1 MPIAVIESL
10 DFESRGIARV
20 DGKAIFIEGALPGE
34 TVEYEVLRARPTY
47 EQARVVRILHESGQR
62 VMPRCPHFGVCGGC
76 SFQHLD
82 PLAQAA
88 VKQRVM
94 EDAFWHI
101 AKLRPEVIYPAMTGQ
116 AWGYRQRARLG
127 VRKVPTRGGV
137 LIGFHEKR
145 SSYIADLG
153 CCFVLPP
160 HVSAMLPRLRVL
172 VEGFSI
178 ADRVPQI
185 EMVMGERES
194 GEPVTVLVFR
204 HLLPFSSADL
214 EQLQAF
220 GEAEGVEVWLQPGQ
234 PETAR
239 PLAEERGG
247 AVSGQVHT
255 FFAACPH
262 PSLPPLAGEGVES
275 PLAGRKRLIPSSACG
290 GGLGWGGDGGVDGP
304 HASLPPK
311 GADYALGRPGGA
323 IGNELFYSLP
333 EFDVRLAF
341 RPGDFTQVNVHANR
355 VLVRHAV
362 QLLDPRAGER
372 IGDLFC
378 GLGNF
383 TLPIARRGATV
394 VGVEGSA
401 AMVARATENAR
412 ANGLSAVFYAADLFE
427 TTGDSFAAL
436 GAFDKLLLDPPREG
450 AIAVVKAIEPC
461 SGPRRIVYVSCNPA
475 TLARDAAV
483 LVREKGYV
491 LRGAGIAN
499 MFPHTSH
506 VESVALFER
515 EQRLNSIVE

>member
-1 MPIAVIESL
+1 MPTAIIESL
-10 DFESRGIARV
+10 DYEGRGIARA
-20 DGKAIFIEGALPGE
+20 DGKAVFIEGALPGE
-34 TVEYEVLRARPTY
+34 TVEYEVLRVRPTF
-47 EQARVVRILHESGQR
+47 EQARAVRILHESGQR
-62 VMPRCPHFGVCGGC
+62 VVPRCPHFGVCGGC
-76 SFQHLD
+76 SIQHLD

-127 VRKVPTRGGV
+127 VRKVLSRGGV

-145 SSYIADLG
+145 SSYIADLST
-153 CCFVLPP
+153 CSVLPP
-160 HVSAMLPRLRVL
+160 HVSTMLPRLREL
-172 VEGFSI
+172 VEGLSI
-178 ADRVPQI
+178 ADRIPQI

-194 GEPVTVLVFR
+194 GEAVTVLVFR
-204 HLLPFSSADL
+204 HLLPFSDADL
-214 EQLQAF
+214 KQLQAF
-220 GEAEGVEVWLQPGQ
+220 GETEGVQVWQQPGQ
-234 PETAR
+234 PDTAR
-239 PLAEERGG
+239 PL
-247 AVSGQVHT
+247 V
-255 FFAACPH
+255 
-262 PSLPPLAGEGVES
+262 
-275 PLAGRKRLIPSSACG
+275 
-290 GGLGWGGDGGVDGP
+290 GVDGP

-311 GADYALGRPGGA
+311 GAGCALGRPGGTT
-323 IGNELFYSLP
+323 GCELFYSLP

-355 VLVRHAV
+355 VLVRRAV

-383 TLPIARRGATV
+383 TLPIARRGAMA

-401 AMVARATENAR
+401 AMAMRATENAR
-412 ANGLSAVFYAADLFE
+412 ANGLEAVFYATDLFE
-427 TTGDSFAAL
+427 TTGDSFAAFGL
-436 GAFDKLLLDPPREG
+436 FDKLLLDPPREG
-450 AIAVVKAIEPC
+450 AIAVVKAIEPGH
-461 SGPRRIVYVSCNPA
+461 GPQRIVYVSCNPA

-499 MFPHTSH
+499 MFPQTSH

-515 EQRLNSIVE
+515 P

>member
-1 MPIAVIESL
+1 MPVAVIESL

-20 DGKAIFIEGALPGE
+20 NGKAIFIEGALLGE
-34 TVEYEVLRARPTY
+34 TVEYEVLRVRPTY
-47 EQARVVRILHESGQR
+47 EQARAVRILHESALR
-62 VMPRCPHFGVCGGC
+62 IVPRCLHFGVCGGC
-76 SFQHLD
+76 SSQHLD

-101 AKLRPEVIYPAMTGQ
+101 ARLRPEVIYPAVIGQ

-153 CCFVLPP
+153 GCFVLPP
-160 HVSAMLPRLRVL
+160 HVSAMLPRLRAL
-172 VEGFSI
+172 VEGLSI
-178 ADRVPQI
+178 ADRIPQI
-185 EMVMGERES
+185 EMVLGERES

-204 HLLPFSSADL
+204 HLLPFSGADVA
-214 EQLQAF
+214 QLQMF
-220 GEAEGVEVWLQPGQ
+220 GQAEGAAIWQQPGQ
-234 PETAR
+234 PDTAR
-239 PLAEERGG
+239 PLTGG
-247 AVSGQVHT
+247 
-255 FFAACPH
+255 
-262 PSLPPLAGEGVES
+262 E
-275 PLAGRKRLIPSSACG
+275 
-290 GGLGWGGDGGVDGP
+290 
-304 HASLPPK
+304 
-311 GADYALGRPGGA
+311 Y
-323 IGNELFYSLP
+323 ELFYALP
-333 EFDVRLAF
+333 EFDVRLAY

-355 VLVRHAV
+355 LLVHRAM
-362 QLLDPRAGER
+362 QLLDPREGER

-383 TLPIARRGATV
+383 TLPMARRGATV
-394 VGVEGSA
+394 VGVEGASV
-401 AMVARATENAR
+401 MVARAAENAR
-412 ANGLSAVFYAADLFE
+412 ANGLDALAVFYAADLFE
-427 TTGDSFAAL
+427 TTTDSFAAL
-436 GAFDKLLLDPPREG
+436 GTFDKLLLDPPREG
-450 AIAVVKAIEPC
+450 AIAVVKAIEPG

-491 LRGAGIAN
+491 LRGVGIIN

-515 EQRLNSIVE
+515 P